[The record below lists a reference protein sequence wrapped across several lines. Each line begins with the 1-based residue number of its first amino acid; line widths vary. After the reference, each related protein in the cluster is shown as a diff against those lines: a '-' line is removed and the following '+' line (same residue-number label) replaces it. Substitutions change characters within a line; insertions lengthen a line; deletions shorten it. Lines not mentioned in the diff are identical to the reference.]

1 MMEKFDAQQTLVVLN
16 AEETNAVAGGMI
28 NQHEEGRPKPRNKP
42 ETHFWYGGTIA
53 DAGL

>member
-1 MMEKFDAQQTLVVLN
+1 MMEKFDEQQALVVLD
-16 AEETNAVAGGMI
+16 ADETNAVAGGMI
-28 NQHEEGRPKPRNKP
+28 NQQEEGRPKPRSKP

>member
-1 MMEKFDAQQTLVVLN
+1 MTENFDEQQALVVLDT
-16 AEETNAVAGGMI
+16 EETNAVAGGMI

-42 ETHFWYGGTIA
+42 ETHFWFGGTIA